1 MTQLPVRVVPCLD
14 VRDGRVVKGVSFH
27 RLRDQGDPAAL
38 AAAYEEQGADEVVV
52 LDVSATPSGRRTR
65 LDTVRAVRAALSVP
79 LTVGGGVGRVEDAG
93 RLLEAGADKVAANTA
108 AVRRPELLS
117 ELAARFGA
125 QCVVVAIDA
134 AATTGDAAAHSGYEV
149 VVRSGGERTGKDAVK
164 WAARAAR
171 AGVGEVLLTSFDRDG
186 TKRGYDL
193 ELLRRV
199 RAAVSVPIVASGGAS
214 SPEHMAEAVGAGADA
229 VLAASIFHQGQ
240 WTVEGVKE
248 ALRAKGVRVRLHR
261 PENDCPAKDCV
272 ENDQP
277 ENDRPADGWSAT

>member
-14 VRDGRVVKGVSFH
+14 VRDGRVVKGVSFQ

-134 AATTGDAAAHSGYEV
+134 AATGDATADSGYEV
-149 VVRSGGERTGKDAVK
+149 VVRSGGERTGKDAVE
-164 WAARAAR
+164 WAARAAE

-186 TKRGYDL
+186 TKQGYDL

-199 RAAVSVPIVASGGAS
+199 RAAVSVPIVASGGAE